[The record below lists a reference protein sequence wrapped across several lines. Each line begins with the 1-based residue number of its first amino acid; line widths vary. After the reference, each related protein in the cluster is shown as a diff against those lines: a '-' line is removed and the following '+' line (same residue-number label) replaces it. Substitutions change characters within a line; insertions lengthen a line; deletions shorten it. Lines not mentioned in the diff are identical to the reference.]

1 MSDTVL
7 ERLVLALD
15 GAASNDGNV
24 FEAPVAVL
32 WPDKARQWEG
42 SIELLRSHRRIL
54 TLGSH
59 QPDAGRGPA
68 YWLRCVV
75 AGTLDVEGPGGLPVV
90 YLPGVSR
97 DDLRSVARDNPTLAP
112 LVALQHRSQWFAQT
126 SGKDWTIRALFS
138 NKDRGLGLNVAG
150 DEATATALVG
160 GLNHILEEQM
170 TRLEGRHIDAPFLNG
185 LLNPDPVRLLL
196 GWIDDPKGAEHDL
209 GPAGWAAFVQQCKS
223 DFGLNPATA
232 GVIEAAL
239 RLGSAEGPW
248 FQVWQ
253 RFRDSPADYPD
264 IPGRLRKAQ
273 PAQLLLPNPGAWLL
287 PNPGA
292 WPAPA
297 GEAEEA
303 LCAALVKIEHMP
315 ASGARE
321 RVLKLEEEHKARRSY
336 VWADLGWTPLALAME
351 HLAEV
356 ARGVASSAPTD
367 SVAAISDWYVSAGWK
382 VDLSVLRSL
391 GEVDRVEDRAA
402 VSGVLKAIY
411 RPWLEQAAKALQ
423 DAVGPEANSGAYA
436 SSVAPAPSAGEVIV
450 FIDGLRLDI
459 AHILAE
465 RLAGGGVEVLTS
477 VVLAALPTV
486 TQTAKPALVPVDQSL
501 LGPGTALDACRAT
514 GGATAGVQVL
524 RSLMG
529 DAGVQVLAAQ
539 ELGDPEGR
547 AWTETGEI
555 DHMGHDLGAR
565 LAEEIDSEVQ
575 RIARRIRDLLEA
587 GWSKVTVV
595 TDHGWLLLPSGLPK
609 NEGLPVA
616 ATVAKKGRCARVKD
630 GAVVDVPTVPWHWDK
645 DVRIAVA
652 PGISCFE
659 ANQTYEHGGVSPQEC
674 VVPRLTITTAAMAP
688 VSRAEITSIK
698 WRGLTLVVEFNDL
711 PDGAK
716 VDLRRNA
723 GDAGSSIADLARMTG
738 GTGKVILLV
747 EDEELEGDQ
756 AQLVVVAKD
765 GTVLLQ
771 RETTVAQNR

>member
-1 MSDTVL
+1 MSETVL
-7 ERLVLALD
+7 ERLALALD

-24 FEAPVAVL
+24 FEAPIAVL
-32 WPDKARQWEG
+32 WPDKTRQWEG
-42 SIELLRSHRRIL
+42 SIELLRSRRRVL

-59 QPDAGRGPA
+59 QPEAGRGPA

-97 DDLRSVARDNPTLAP
+97 DDLRSVARDDPTLAP
-112 LVALQHRSQWFAQT
+112 LVALQHRSQWFAQA

-160 GLNHILEEQM
+160 GLNHIVEEQM
-170 TRLEGRHIDAPFLNG
+170 TRLEGRHIDAPFLNS

-196 GWIDDPKGAEHDL
+196 RWIDDPRAAEQDL
-209 GPAGWAAFVQQCKS
+209 GPAGWAAFMQQCKS
-223 DFGLNPATA
+223 DYGLNPAAA

-248 FQVWQ
+248 LQVWQ
-253 RFRDSPADYPD
+253 RFRDSPAEYPD
-264 IPGRLRKAQ
+264 IPSRLREAQ
-273 PAQLLLPNPGAWLL
+273 PAQLLL

-303 LCAALVKIEHMP
+303 LRAALVNIEHLP
-315 ASGARE
+315 ASDAGQ
-321 RVLKLEEEHKARRSY
+321 RVMKLEEEHKARRSY

-351 HLAEV
+351 HLAEI
-356 ARGVASSAPTD
+356 ARGVASSAPTG
-367 SVAAISDWYVSAGWK
+367 SVAAISDWYASAGWK
-382 VDLSVLRSL
+382 VDRSVLRAL
-391 GEVDRVEDRAA
+391 DEVDRVVDRAA
-402 VSGVLKAIY
+402 LSGVLKAIY
-411 RPWLEQAAKALQ
+411 RPWLDQAAKALQ

-436 SSVAPAPSAGEVIV
+436 SSVAPAPSAGEVVV
-450 FIDGLRLDI
+450 FIDGLRLDV
-459 AHILAE
+459 AHVLAE
-465 RLAGGGVEVLTS
+465 RLAGRGVEVLTS
-477 VVLAALPTV
+477 VGLAALPTV
-486 TQTAKPALVPVDQSL
+486 TQTAKPVLVPVDQSL
-501 LGPGTALDACRAT
+501 LGPGTALGACRAT

-529 DAGVQVLAAQ
+529 DAGVQVLDPQ
-539 ELGDPEGR
+539 ELGDPGGR

-555 DHMGHDLGAR
+555 DHKGHDLGPR
-565 LAEEIDSEVQ
+565 LAHEIDDQVQ

-630 GAVVDVPTVPWHWDK
+630 GAVVDVPMLPWHWDK

-688 VSRAEITSIK
+688 ASRAEITSIK

-716 VDLRRNA
+716 VDLRRYA
-723 GDAGSSIADLARMTG
+723 GDAGSSIADLARVTG
-738 GTGKVILLV
+738 GRGKVILLV
-747 EDEELEGDQ
+747 EDEDLEGDH

-771 RETTVAQNR
+771 RETMVAQNR